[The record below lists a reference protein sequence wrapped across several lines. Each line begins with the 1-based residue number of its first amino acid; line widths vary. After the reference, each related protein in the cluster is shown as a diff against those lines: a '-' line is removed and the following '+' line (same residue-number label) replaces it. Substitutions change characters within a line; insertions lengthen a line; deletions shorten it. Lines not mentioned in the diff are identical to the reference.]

1 MDKTKNPLQRAG
13 WIAKYSM
20 EVRGILLQGT
30 AFYHVN
36 RLIEE
41 GAVDNI
47 SSPKKKINLAYFKLF
62 YCCNNNSPNTVFE
75 LLN

>member
-1 MDKTKNPLQRAG
+1 MNKTTNPLQRAG
-13 WIAKYSM
+13 WIAKYSI

-30 AFYHVN
+30 AFHHVN

-47 SSPKKKINLAYFKLF
+47 IPRKRNKL
-62 YCCNNNSPNTVFE
+62 SILQS
-75 LLN
+75 LLLL

>member
-1 MDKTKNPLQRAG
+1 MNKTTNPLQRTG

-30 AFYHVN
+30 AFHHVN

-41 GAVDNI
+41 GTVGNDNNFINVSSKIAV
-47 SSPKKKINLAYFKLF
+47 SH
-62 YCCNNNSPNTVFE
+62 
-75 LLN
+75 

>member
-1 MDKTKNPLQRAG
+1 MNKTTKALQRAG

-20 EVRGILLQGT
+20 EVRVILLQGT
-30 AFYHVN
+30 AFLHVN

-47 SSPKKKINLAYFKLF
+47 SSPKKK
-62 YCCNNNSPNTVFE
+62 
-75 LLN
+75 

>member
-1 MDKTKNPLQRAG
+1 MNKTTNPLQRAG

-30 AFYHVN
+30 ACHHVN

-41 GAVDNI
+41 VAVDNI
-47 SSPKKKINLAYFKLF
+47 SSPKKK
-62 YCCNNNSPNTVFE
+62 
-75 LLN
+75 

>member
-1 MDKTKNPLQRAG
+1 MNKTANPLQRAG

-30 AFYHVN
+30 AFHHVN

-41 GAVDNI
+41 RAVDNI
-47 SSPKKKINLAYFKLF
+47 LVPRKRNKL
-62 YCCNNNSPNTVFE
+62 SKLQT
-75 LLN
+75 LLLL

>member
-1 MDKTKNPLQRAG
+1 MNKITNPLQRAG

-20 EVRGILLQGT
+20 EVRGILLQGA
-30 AFYHVN
+30 AFHHVN

-47 SSPKKKINLAYFKLF
+47 SSPKKK
-62 YCCNNNSPNTVFE
+62 
-75 LLN
+75 

>member
-1 MDKTKNPLQRAG
+1 MNKTTNPLQRAG

-20 EVRGILLQGT
+20 EVRGTLLQGT
-30 AFYHVN
+30 AFHHVN

-47 SSPKKKINLAYFKLF
+47 SSLKKK
-62 YCCNNNSPNTVFE
+62 
-75 LLN
+75 

>member
-1 MDKTKNPLQRAG
+1 MNKTTNPIQRAG

-20 EVRGILLQGT
+20 EVRVILLQGT
-30 AFYHVN
+30 GFHHVN

-47 SSPKKKINLAYFKLF
+47 SYPKKK
-62 YCCNNNSPNTVFE
+62 
-75 LLN
+75 

>member
-1 MDKTKNPLQRAG
+1 MNKTTKPLQRAG
-13 WIAKYSM
+13 WMAKYSM

-30 AFYHVN
+30 AFHHVN

-47 SSPKKKINLAYFKLF
+47 SSPKKK
-62 YCCNNNSPNTVFE
+62 
-75 LLN
+75 